1 MPFPKSV
8 KTAAIVSQ
16 SLVVLWGVLS
26 LFSNIFQ
33 DNLIEWYVGSYV
45 IEDTD
50 KIVSWAVIVF
60 CIAALAVSVSNILI
74 CSRKTVHT
82 PLVMASVTFGLMP
95 VFLNIFRNRQLI
107 VTAHLDGVGEVARLS
122 AVQSIESILSY
133 FLSVA
138 MIITIAAGAVYA
150 YAKKNCPEAEEST
163 DVGEVY
169 DIYNN

>member
-50 KIVSWAVIVF
+50 KIVSWAVVVRCIV
-60 CIAALAVSVSNILI
+60 ALVISGANILI
-74 CSRKTVHT
+74 CSRKAVHT
-82 PLVMASVTFGLMP
+82 PLVMASVTTGIVPLIING
-95 VFLNIFRNRQLI
+95 VQNRQVI
-107 VTAHLDGVGEVARLS
+107 MTAYSDGVDAVERLS
-122 AVQSIESILSY
+122 VVMKIDSILSY
-133 FLSVA
+133 FLSAA

-150 YAKKNCPEAEEST
+150 YAKKNCPESEET
-163 DVGEVY
+163 TEAGE
-169 DIYNN
+169 IYGTPDY